1 MTAPDIRPRVVVT
14 QRIHSEI
21 ADLLSTHARVI
32 VNESSAPWPRERLLE
47 LARDADALMV
57 FMPDSLDDAFLAA
70 CPRLKIVAAALK
82 GFDNFDV
89 EACTRRGIWFSIV
102 PDLLTDATAELA
114 LALLLG
120 LARNVAAGDRLIR
133 SGEFRGWRPILY
145 GTGLHGATVGIIG
158 FGPVGQALARV
169 LKGFSCRVLYCD
181 PNPSGA
187 GDATQVSIDELLAQS
202 QFVVPLL
209 PLTPETFHLFNAAT
223 LEKMKRGSFLIN
235 VARGSVV
242 DEEAVADALESGQL
256 AGYAADT
263 FEMEDWARTDR
274 PRAISPRLLRLTDR
288 TLFTPHLGSAVDLV
302 RLKIERAAAS
312 SILQVLR
319 GERPAGAV
327 NKLTSVPAPE
337 RRSTR
342 Y

>member
-1 MTAPDIRPRVVVT
+1 MTAPNARPLVIVT
-14 QRIHSEI
+14 QRIHSEV
-21 ADLLSTHARVI
+21 ADLLSAHARVA
-32 VNESSAPWPRERLLE
+32 VNESSEPWPRERLLE
-47 LARDADALMV
+47 LTRDADALMV

-120 LARNVAAGDRLIR
+120 LARNVTAGDRLIR

-145 GTGLHGATVGIIG
+145 GTGLHGATVGIVG
-158 FGPVGQALARV
+158 FGRVGQALARV
-169 LKGFSCRVLYCD
+169 LKGFSCRVMYCD
-181 PNPSGA
+181 SNPSGA
-187 GDATQVSIDELLAQS
+187 SEATQTSIDDLLAQS

-209 PLTPETFHLFNAAT
+209 PLTPETICLFNAAT
-223 LEKMKRGSFLIN
+223 LAKMKRGSFLIN

-263 FEMEDWARTDR
+263 FEMEDWARADR

-288 TLFTPHLGSAVDLV
+288 TLFTPHLGSAVDSV
-302 RLKIERAAAS
+302 RLEIERAAAL

-319 GERPAGAV
+319 GERPPGAV
-327 NKLTSVPAPE
+327 NEVTSIPGQE
-337 RRSTR
+337 RRSTP